1 MDKDKL
7 RDIVYILVAILFSI
21 LAIKLVIWLIPII
34 IVLVLAYFIYKKIKN
49 IKVDNNP
56 KWEKT
61 TKETIPKRN
70 KRIIIDEEKD

>member
-34 IVLVLAYFIYKKIKN
+34 IVLVLAYFIYKKLKESN
-49 IKVDNNP
+49 SSKT
-56 KWEKT
+56 WEREEQ
-61 TKETIPKRN
+61 TKPSKKRS
-70 KRIIIDEEKD
+70 KRIISSSW

>member
-7 RDIVYILVAILFSI
+7 RDIIYILVAILFSI

-34 IVLVLAYFIYKKIKN
+34 IVLVLAYFIYKKMKSSN
-49 IKVDNNP
+49 ISNTWEREKQNNP
-56 KWEKT
+56 SKS
-61 TKETIPKRN
+61 KRN

>member
-34 IVLVLAYFIYKKIKN
+34 IVLVLAYFIYKKL
-49 IKVDNNP
+49 
-56 KWEKT
+56 
-61 TKETIPKRN
+61 KESNRSNTWKREEQAKPSKKRN